1 MVCPG
6 PPYLDFTRRWCKL
19 SKMKRILSIR
29 GGGIRGI
36 IPCCHLVELEK
47 QTNQLTRDVID
58 FVGGTSTGALL
69 TACVV
74 AGVEAQAALEVYT
87 KQGTTVFSP
96 TNSVGRDTKLLVN
109 GHMFDNQV
117 LHQVA
122 LETLGG
128 AATMTMN
135 DSPIG
140 IMITAGDQMGMPW
153 YFVKDAPTNAKTTGK
168 APLVDAAVASACAT
182 TYHAPWLIPGF
193 GYFADGGT
201 VSLADPVYQ
210 TMAEAF
216 NGPGKCYG
224 SIDPADA
231 LVVSLGT
238 GYYKPNSMPAPPG
251 NLLSE
256 ISWVTSSL
264 VSSSETIALQAA
276 NRQWPKLVTVFDS
289 ALWADI
295 DEAEVSAIPRL
306 LELGQADAAKVDW
319 KAVLK
324 LPAPRPTGTA
334 AGT

>member
-1 MVCPG
+1 
-6 PPYLDFTRRWCKL
+6 
-19 SKMKRILSIR
+19 MKRIVSIR

-87 KQGTTVFSP
+87 QTGAKVFSP
-96 TNSVGRDTKLLVN
+96 TNSVEREAKLVAT
-109 GHMFDNQV
+109 GHKFDNQV
-117 LHQVA
+117 LHQVV

-128 AATMTMN
+128 STMTMN

-140 IMITAGDQMGMPW
+140 VMITAGDQMGMPW
-153 YFVKDAPTNAKTTGK
+153 YFVKDAPTNAQTTGK

-201 VSLADPVYQ
+201 VSLADPVYE
-210 TMAEAF
+210 TMVEALD
-216 NGPGKCYG
+216 GPGKCYG
-224 SIDPADA
+224 VIDPADA

-238 GYYKPNSMPAPPG
+238 GYYRPPAMPAPPDG
-251 NLLSE
+251 LLAE

-264 VSSSETIALQAA
+264 VSSSETIALEAA
-276 NRQWPKLVTVFDS
+276 NRQWPNLVIPFDS
-289 ALWADI
+289 ALWADV
-295 DEAEVSAIPRL
+295 DEADVSAIPQL
-306 LELGQADAAKVDW
+306 LALGQADAAKVDW
-319 KAVLK
+319 KAILK
-324 LPAPRPTGTA
+324 L
-334 AGT
+334 